1 MKKILMTLCITL
13 ITIGAA
19 AQKGE
24 KAVGANISYGSE
36 WKNIGIGAKG
46 QYNITD
52 NIRGEAS
59 FDYFLKKEGMTMW
72 DINANIHYLFD
83 VAEKIKVYPL
93 AGIGYVHFG
102 ASSDGD
108 YDYDD
113 DYNSLTR
120 AGGYDGLY
128 DNDYDDYDDSSSDGK
143 IAINIGGGVQYALTE
158 KISINAEVKYQIIEN
173 SNQIVP
179 SIGIA
184 FKF

>member
-1 MKKILMTLCITL
+1 MTLCVVLVTL
-13 ITIGAA
+13 GAS

-46 QYNITD
+46 QYSFTD
-52 NIRGEAS
+52 NIRGEVS
-59 FDYFLKKEGMTMW
+59 FDYFLKKEGMSMW
-72 DINANIHYLFD
+72 DINANIHYMFN

-102 ASSDGD
+102 GGSSYG
-108 YDYDD
+108 DYDD
-113 DYNSLTR
+113 DDYGYGNYSLTR
-120 AGGYDGLY
+120 ASDGLGL
-128 DNDYDDYDDSSSDGK
+128 DDVDYDDSSSNGK
-143 IAINIGGGVQYALTE
+143 IAINIGCGVQYALTE
-158 KISINAEVKYQIIEN
+158 KINLNAELKYQIIDS